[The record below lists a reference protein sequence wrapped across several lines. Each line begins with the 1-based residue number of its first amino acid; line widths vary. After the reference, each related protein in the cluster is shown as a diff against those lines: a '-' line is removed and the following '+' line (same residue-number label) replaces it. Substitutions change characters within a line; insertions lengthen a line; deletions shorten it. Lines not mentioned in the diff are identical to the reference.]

1 MNNNASF
8 RLILQNDGTYLELVP
23 ASLGGT
29 SIDFNELCEYLIQ
42 RHIEFDKL
50 VISDALKNLQEKKI
64 LKLNNVSRSPENE
77 SVKVWI
83 SQDRMEAYGRFY
95 PPSLGGSELTYNE
108 IINDLVKAGVKYGVV
123 EENINKFLETKSY
136 YSDILLAKAT
146 PCQMGTN
153 AKITYY
159 FNTDL
164 TKKPKMNEDGTVD
177 FHQLDTISRV
187 RRNELLASLEPAVP
201 GRPGINVCGSVIM
214 PPKVNHLILRHG
226 NKIHLSEDKLKM
238 YSDVDGHASLVDD
251 KVFVSDSY
259 EVPADVDASTGDISY
274 DGNVVVKGSVRT
286 GYQIIASGD
295 IEVEGVVEGAVLVA
309 GGQIV
314 LKRGV
319 QGMNKG
325 VLRAQSNVVAKFIE
339 NATVEAGGYVSTEA
353 ILHSKVS
360 AKGDIIAG
368 GRKGFITGGEI
379 RSGTMISVKTA
390 GSTMGTNTL
399 LEVGVDPQIIEEYH
413 KLEKEL
419 PTLGQEIERLNQNLT
434 LYLKKIKSGEKLS
447 ADKLLLVKTMSVNKE
462 QLEKK
467 KEEIEEQ
474 INKLQ
479 QNMDEHVTGSINV
492 SDTIYPGCKLIIAGV
507 VYFIRKETV
516 HCTLVRYQGDVI
528 VTPYKL

>member
-1 MNNNASF
+1 MSSNAGF
-8 RLILQNDGTYLELVP
+8 RLLLQKDGTYLELVP
-23 ASLGGT
+23 ANLGGT
-29 SIDFNELCEYLIQ
+29 PIDFNELCEYLIQ
-42 RHIEFDKL
+42 RHIEFDKV
-50 VISDALKNLQEKKI
+50 VINEALRNLQDKKI
-64 LKLNNVSRSPENE
+64 VKLDNISRRPESE

-83 SQDRMEAYGRFY
+83 SQDHMQAYGRFY

-108 IINDLVKAGVKYGVV
+108 IINDLVKSGVKYGVV
-123 EENINKFLETKSY
+123 EENINDFLNTKNY
-136 YSDILLAKAT
+136 YTDILLAKGT
-146 PCQMGTN
+146 PCQLGKN

-187 RRNELLASLEPAVP
+187 RRNDLLASLEPAIP
-201 GRPGINVCGSVIM
+201 GHPGINVCGGAIM

-238 YSDVDGHASLVDD
+238 YSDVDGHASLIDD
-251 KVFVSDSY
+251 KVFVSNSY
-259 EVPADVDASTGDISY
+259 EIPADVDASTGDISY

-286 GYQIIASGD
+286 GYQIIANGD

-309 GGQIV
+309 GGQII

-325 VLRAQSNVVAKFIE
+325 ILRAQGNVVAKFIE
-339 NATVEAGGYVSTEA
+339 NATVESGGYVSTEA

-360 AKGDIIAG
+360 AKGDVTVG

-399 LEVGVDPQIIEEYH
+399 LEVGVDPQMIEEYH

-419 PTLGQEIERLNQNLT
+419 PSIEQEIERLNQNIL

-467 KEEIEEQ
+467 KEETMEQ
-474 INKLQ
+474 LTQLQ
-479 QNMDEHVTGSINV
+479 QYMDEHESGAVNV

-507 VYFIRKETV
+507 VYFVRKETV